1 MWWRSNVVGG
11 VPLQVSA
18 GGDVLRGRAV
28 SRIWRPVCETQMEAR
43 GDGLMRRARD
53 GASRWRRRGAAS
65 RRRCGW
71 RHDYWRHHLDLGT
84 DGRSSSN
91 DERRGY
97 GVNIHVDLLN
107 EAIDDSD
114 SVFAWKELAMSHWLF
129 PPSGHGACLDPTARA
144 IFSIK

>member
-11 VPLQVSA
+11 VPLQVSD

-53 GASRWRRRGAAS
+53 GASRWRRRGAPS

-71 RHDYWRHHLDLGT
+71 RWHLDLGT
-84 DGRSSSN
+84 DGRLPSN

-97 GVNIHVDLLN
+97 GVNIHVNLLN
-107 EAIDDSD
+107 EVIDDGD
-114 SVFAWKELAMSHWLF
+114 GVFAWKELAMSH
-129 PPSGHGACLDPTARA
+129 
-144 IFSIK
+144 